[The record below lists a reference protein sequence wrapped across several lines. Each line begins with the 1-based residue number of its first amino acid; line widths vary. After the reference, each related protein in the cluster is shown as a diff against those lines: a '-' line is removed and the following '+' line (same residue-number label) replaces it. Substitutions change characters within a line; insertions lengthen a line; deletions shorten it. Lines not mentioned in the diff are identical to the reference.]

1 MRLSIVLLYY
11 LYTQAVHGG
20 GEACQKQGKEGKEKG
35 VKEHVTLF
43 YPFYNLKPEA
53 FTSSQIV
60 NG

>member
-11 LYTQAVHGG
+11 LCKWGVHGAE
-20 GEACQKQGKEGKEKG
+20 EACKQGKEGKEKG

-43 YPFYNLKPEA
+43 YPFYYLKPEA
-53 FTSSQIV
+53 FTFSQIV